1 MKKRWKVLCCALL
14 AGSLCACGSAGN
26 EGEDREVTLILDYV
40 PNTNHTGIY
49 VAQEKGYFEEEGI
62 TLNIVEPGNDQTSAT
77 LVGAG
82 RGEFGVSY
90 QEDVTYARTAEDP
103 LPIRAIATVIK
114 HNTSGFVSAASKDIN
129 SPADFEGKVY
139 AGWQSPSE
147 EAVIRACMTKAGA
160 DPDKITIV
168 GDSGD
173 GFASLEGDVDIK
185 WFFEGWDNVKAEM
198 AGFELNYMPLNE
210 YDERLD
216 YYTPVLIASE
226 DVIENDPELVRSFL
240 RAVKK
245 GYQFAIDNPDES
257 AEILSEY
264 VPDYDIEFLKKS
276 QAFLSANYTDDKEN
290 WGVMEDAVWDNYTDF
305 MVEYGLIDEPIAAS
319 EQYTNEFITDL
330 D

>member
-1 MKKRWKVLCCALL
+1 MRAYLMLCVIL
-14 AGSLCACGSAGN
+14 GSAFVIVKADEHYDAARYACAG
-26 EGEDREVTLILDYV
+26 
-40 PNTNHTGIY
+40 
-49 VAQEKGYFEEEGI
+49 EEG
-62 TLNIVEPGNDQTSAT
+62 DQ
-77 LVGAG
+77 
-82 RGEFGVSY
+82 GVF
-90 QEDVTYARTAEDP
+90 TAEE
-103 LPIRAIATVIK
+103 IRAKIASYYDCRLY
-114 HNTSGFVSAASKDIN
+114 TS
-129 SPADFEGKVY
+129 
-139 AGWQSPSE
+139 
-147 EAVIRACMTKAGA
+147 
-160 DPDKITIV
+160 
-168 GDSGD
+168 
-173 GFASLEGDVDIK
+173 DIK

-305 MVEYGLIDEPIAAS
+305 MVEYGLILSLIH
-319 EQYTNEFITDL
+319 I
-330 D
+330 

>member
-14 AGSLCACGSAGN
+14 AGSLCACGSAGD

-129 SPADFEGKVY
+129 SPA
-139 AGWQSPSE
+139 
-147 EAVIRACMTKAGA
+147 
-160 DPDKITIV
+160 
-168 GDSGD
+168 
-173 GFASLEGDVDIK
+173 
-185 WFFEGWDNVKAEM
+185 
-198 AGFELNYMPLNE
+198 
-210 YDERLD
+210 
-216 YYTPVLIASE
+216 
-226 DVIENDPELVRSFL
+226 
-240 RAVKK
+240 
-245 GYQFAIDNPDES
+245 
-257 AEILSEY
+257 
-264 VPDYDIEFLKKS
+264 
-276 QAFLSANYTDDKEN
+276 
-290 WGVMEDAVWDNYTDF
+290 
-305 MVEYGLIDEPIAAS
+305 
-319 EQYTNEFITDL
+319 
-330 D
+330 